1 MSMGERHLADSLDV
15 PDDVGDF
22 IDGAEKRAKK
32 HSKKGSDDTIVTSM
46 RLRKSTHK
54 RLKTAA
60 VDLDQKIGDIVDIAV
75 NEYLDRKTQTRTPE
89 AFDDEGDGL

>member
-32 HSKKGSDDTIVTSM
+32 HSKKGSDDTTVTSM
-46 RLRKSTHK
+46 RLQKSTHK
-54 RLKTAA
+54 RLKAA
-60 VDLDQKIGDIVDIAV
+60 SVELDQKIGDIVDVAV
-75 NEYLDRKTQTRTPE
+75 NEYLDRQLKTQQ
-89 AFDDEGDGL
+89 AFDEGDDGL